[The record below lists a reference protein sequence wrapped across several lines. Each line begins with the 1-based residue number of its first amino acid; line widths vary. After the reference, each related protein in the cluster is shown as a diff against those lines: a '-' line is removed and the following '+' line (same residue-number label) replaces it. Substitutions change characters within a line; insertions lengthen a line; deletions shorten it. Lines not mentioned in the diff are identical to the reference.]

1 MRKVPFRFPGHRF
14 RQFSAKSATCGKF
27 LFVSWATGF
36 GNFPQSPQHAE
47 SSFSF
52 PGPPVL
58 AIFRRVRNMRKVP
71 FRFPGHRFRQFS
83 AKSATCGKFLFGQTP
98 FWSDNFS
105 GLRFRRPE
113 AFPGRVVDH
122 RFKGPSFSDSQTV
135 EHNAKPPREPQG
147 AAVWPR
153 RSPRDVQ
160 VDAQSTRSGIQ
171 GEQCAGAS
179 SCTDLDRPSCSLL
192 RSITPLVI
200 ISQCKTLHL

>member
-1 MRKVPFRFPGHRF
+1 MSAGGVRNG
-14 RQFSAKSATCGKF
+14 RQART
-27 LFVSWATGF
+27 
-36 GNFPQSPQHAE
+36 
-47 SSFSF
+47 
-52 PGPPVL
+52 PPV
-58 AIFRRVRNMRKVP
+58 P
-71 FRFPGHRFRQFS
+71 
-83 AKSATCGKFLFGQTP
+83 FGQTP

-135 EHNAKPPREPQG
+135 ERNAKPPREPQG

-153 RSPRDVQ
+153 RRPKNVQ

-171 GEQCAGAS
+171 GEQCAGVS

-192 RSITPLVI
+192 RSVTPLVI
-200 ISQCKTLHL
+200 ISQCKTLHLSYYSPYFHLIIVDLTVFRHKRFLL

>member
-1 MRKVPFRFPGHRF
+1 MIRCRRRTNSTRGVRNG
-14 RQFSAKSATCGKF
+14 RQART
-27 LFVSWATGF
+27 
-36 GNFPQSPQHAE
+36 
-47 SSFSF
+47 
-52 PGPPVL
+52 PPV
-58 AIFRRVRNMRKVP
+58 P
-71 FRFPGHRFRQFS
+71 
-83 AKSATCGKFLFGQTP
+83 FGQTP
-98 FWSDNFS
+98 FWSDNFP

-153 RSPRDVQ
+153 RRPQNVQ

-192 RSITPLVI
+192 CSATPLVI
-200 ISQCKTLHL
+200 ISQCKTLHLSYCSPCFHLIIVDLTVFLYKRPGKTKFATNSRISFFLVLESI